1 VALTLII
8 HVGCGEPQLIGQH
21 QIRVLT
27 DRELYVP
34 KSWIGDRGRCGE
46 AGIGDDVRFA
56 TKPELAR
63 KMIGRAVSLGLPF
76 AWFTADEAYGDNG
89 RLREWLAE
97 NTISYVVAV
106 SCDHRVPAGAGKT
119 IRADHL
125 AAKVPGRGWQRL
137 SCGPGSKGE
146 RLYDWALAPA
156 GQGRTLLI
164 RRSRAGGEHA
174 YYLCWSPRNT
184 TLSELVRV
192 AGARWAVEECF
203 QAAKNETALDHYQV
217 RKHQAW
223 YGTSPWR
230 SPPRPGSPSPR
241 PGRPGRRPATAARP
255 ERGPPACGQPSG
267 PLPAPGN
274 RLITVSDGQALTC
287 LSVNEIRRMHATL
300 CRPAHPPEHHLHWSR
315 WRRRH
320 QAIARQCHYQ
330 RRRQRGSWL
339 MLPY

>member
-1 VALTLII
+1 
-8 HVGCGEPQLIGQH
+8 
-21 QIRVLT
+21 VLT

-184 TLSELVRV
+184 TLSELVKV
-192 AGARWAVEECF
+192 AGARWAVGMLPGRQERDRAGPLPGPQAPGLVPARHPGARRPGLARRRRG
-203 QAAKNETALDHYQV
+203 QAAQDAA
-217 RKHQAW
+217 R
-223 YGTSPWR
+223 R
-230 SPPRPGSPSPR
+230 PRPG
-241 PGRPGRRPATAARP
+241 
-255 ERGPPACGQPSG
+255 
-267 PLPAPGN
+267 
-274 RLITVSDGQALTC
+274 
-287 LSVNEIRRMHATL
+287 
-300 CRPAHPPEHHLHWSR
+300 
-315 WRRRH
+315 
-320 QAIARQCHYQ
+320 
-330 RRRQRGSWL
+330 QRGGPQPVDNHPARSQ
-339 MLPY
+339 PQVTA